1 MKGLFITFEGG
12 ECSGKTTI
20 IKEVCDALQQ
30 HNIPYISTREPG
42 GIEIAEQIRSIIL
55 DIRNTAMTEE
65 TEALLYAASRMQH
78 LKEKV
83 LPALEQGMVVICDRY
98 LDSSLAY
105 QGYARGLGM
114 DAILK
119 INHFALHHLPDLTL
133 FIDVKPDVA
142 LQRLA
147 QRNKSDRLDLEDISF
162 HKAVY
167 DGYLEVEKLYP
178 NRFVKIDGNK
188 ELDALCEDCVQKVL
202 DFIGR

>member
-1 MKGLFITFEGG
+1 
-12 ECSGKTTI
+12 
-20 IKEVCDALQQ
+20 
-30 HNIPYISTREPG
+30 
-42 GIEIAEQIRSIIL
+42 
-55 DIRNTAMTEE
+55 
-65 TEALLYAASRMQH
+65 
-78 LKEKV
+78 
-83 LPALEQGMVVICDRY
+83 
-98 LDSSLAY
+98 
-105 QGYARGLGM
+105 M